1 MTITEKNK
9 HLKTLRDKLSV
20 REKDVRSST
29 TWMKFMLIK
38 YSVTRL
44 SSLQSERIEKRHQKK
59 MDALIVEKKIK
70 DGINQNPNELITNL
84 TGRQLTDEEIEILKV
99 GLKHGTASRP
109 RESEMIVIAEDI
121 WDKIQRLDVCK
132 DNFMSKHRAKNG
144 LRAFTYNYLDLDDKQ
159 FISDSKRLKVLK
171 SLKKDYVLLKPDKGQ
186 GIVVLKRED
195 YVSSVQRIFDDQR
208 KFKKVYHD
216 LTLRNLSTIQ
226 GYLSKLFNRGEISED
241 DKKLV
246 RPRSA
251 QMGRAH
257 GLPKIHKEY
266 TNLPPFRP
274 IIYTTNTPYYEVGKF
289 LTSLLEPLTKNQ
301 YVVEDSFEAVD
312 RIKDIPKEYF
322 EQGYKYVSFDVE
334 SLFTSVPLK
343 KTIKVILD

>member
-1 MTITEKNK
+1 
-9 HLKTLRDKLSV
+9 
-20 REKDVRSST
+20 
-29 TWMKFMLIK
+29 MLIK
-38 YSVTRL
+38 YSVKRL

-70 DGINQNPNELITNL
+70 DGINQNLNELITNL

-99 GLKHGTASRP
+99 GLKHGIASRP

-121 WDKIQRLDVCK
+121 WDQIQRLDVCK
-132 DNFMSKHRAKNG
+132 DNFMSKHRAKNA

-241 DKKLV
+241 DKKLM

-251 QMGRAH
+251 QIRRAH
-257 GLPKIHKEY
+257 RLPKIHKEY

-274 IIYTTNTPYYEVGKF
+274 IIDTTNTPYYEVGKF

-301 YVVEDSFEAVD
+301 YVVKDSFEAVD
-312 RIKDIPKEYF
+312 RIKDIHKEYF

-343 KTIKVILD
+343 KQYR

>member
-1 MTITEKNK
+1 
-9 HLKTLRDKLSV
+9 
-20 REKDVRSST
+20 
-29 TWMKFMLIK
+29 
-38 YSVTRL
+38 
-44 SSLQSERIEKRHQKK
+44 

-70 DGINQNPNELITNL
+70 DGINQNPNKLITNL
-84 TGRQLTDEEIEILKV
+84 TRKQLTDEEIEILKV
-99 GLKHGTASRP
+99 GLKHGIASRP

-121 WDKIQRLDVCK
+121 WDQIQRLDVCK
-132 DNFMSKHRAKNG
+132 DTFMSKHRAKNV
-144 LRAFTYNYLDLDDKQ
+144 LRAFTYNYLDLDDIQ

-186 GIVVLKRED
+186 TIVVLKRED

-208 KFKKVYHD
+208 KFKKVYHN

-226 GYLSKLFNRGEISED
+226 GYLSKLFNRDEISED
-241 DKKLV
+241 DKKSM

-251 QMGRAH
+251 QIGRAH

-274 IIYTTNTPYYEVGKF
+274 IIDTTNSPYYEVGKF

-301 YVVEDSFEAVD
+301 YVVKDSFEAVD

-343 KTIKVILD
+343 KNNTGDFRQSLSGRKDKNKFTEKDFKKATQRCLSKNHVQFQQCTVRAD